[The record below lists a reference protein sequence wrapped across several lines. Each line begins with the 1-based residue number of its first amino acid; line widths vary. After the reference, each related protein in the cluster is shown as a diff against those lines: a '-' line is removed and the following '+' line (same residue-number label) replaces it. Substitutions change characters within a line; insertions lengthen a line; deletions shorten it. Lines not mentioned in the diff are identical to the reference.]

1 MSLLSIFE
9 KLLEKV
15 VYERLISF
23 LIKHN
28 VLNKS
33 QFGFR
38 KNHSTALALLEV
50 LDNIYSKLDKHE
62 TVVGIFLDLQKAFD
76 TVNHEILLYKLHSY
90 GIRGVMHSWFA
101 SYLTNRLQF
110 TSVDNV
116 NSGLAMVTCGVPQG
130 SVLGPLLFLI
140 YMNDI
145 VNTVPGNNVKLFADD
160 TNLFVSGTDS
170 CLLNQTANEYIQLLN
185 DWLLA
190 NRLSLNLD
198 KTCYMIFPAKKVIAQ
213 RLY

>member
-1 MSLLSIFE
+1 LASNYRPISLLNIFE

-15 VYERLISF
+15 IYERLISF

-28 VLNKS
+28 VLNQS
-33 QFGFR
+33 QCGFR

-50 LDNIYSKLDKHE
+50 LDNIYSKSDKHE

-116 NSGLAMVTCGVPQG
+116 NSGLAMVNCGVPKDRA
-130 SVLGPLLFLI
+130 GPA
-140 YMNDI
+140 
-145 VNTVPGNNVKLFADD
+145 P
-160 TNLFVSGTDS
+160 
-170 CLLNQTANEYIQLLN
+170 
-185 DWLLA
+185 
-190 NRLSLNLD
+190 
-198 KTCYMIFPAKKVIAQ
+198 FPY
-213 RLY
+213 LYE